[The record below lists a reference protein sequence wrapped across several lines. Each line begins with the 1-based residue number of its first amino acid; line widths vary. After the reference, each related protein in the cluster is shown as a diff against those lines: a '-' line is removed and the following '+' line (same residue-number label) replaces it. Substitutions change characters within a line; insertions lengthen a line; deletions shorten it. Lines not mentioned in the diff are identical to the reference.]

1 MTTQVQGSP
10 LAVSHPAGT
19 GTSTKGGHILAWRA
33 QPKFPVDAS
42 IALVPGTSNPWRE
55 GCEGRKFYDLVLSKA
70 KTVQEAID
78 LGSKLMGLKAN
89 QVQGH
94 LRWIYTDNGAYVTI
108 GGRRW
113 AMPEGGLQVPVRK
126 AKAPKAKA
134 KAPTAKVA

>member
-19 GTSTKGGHILAWRA
+19 GTSVKGGHILAWRA

-70 KTVQEAID
+70 TTVQQAID
-78 LGSKLMGLKAN
+78 LGAKLMGLKPN

-113 AMPEGGLQVPVRK
+113 AMPEGGIPVK
-126 AKAPKAKA
+126 APRAPKAPKVAKA
-134 KAPTAKVA
+134 KAVA